1 MFEGDSA
8 WYGNEQTSTVGL
20 ASAPASMNTIN
31 LTEYIVD
38 LPNQYWPKFCYKVSC
53 DGYIHSWKFEDY
65 DGEKVTFDN
74 LRNNG
79 LEDCTEVLL
88 PNFLVGWVNE

>member
-1 MFEGDSA
+1 MSVMDIS
-8 WYGNEQTSTVGL
+8 
-20 ASAPASMNTIN
+20 P
-31 LTEYIVD
+31 
-38 LPNQYWPKFCYKVSC
+38 LPSYPYPLFQYWPKFCYKVSC
-53 DGYIHSWKFEDY
+53 DDYIHSWKFEDY
-65 DGEKVTFDN
+65 DGNEVIFDN